1 MPIISPYGGRAPRL
15 HASVFVAEN
24 AVVVGDVEIGEGSSI
39 WFGTVVRGDV
49 NHVRIGARTNLQ
61 DLTVVHVTSG
71 THPTV
76 IGDDVTVGH
85 RAVLHG
91 CTIRDRC
98 LVGIGA
104 IVMDGAVVGPDA
116 MVGAGALVAARHG
129 RPARHPRA
137 GIAREAAARAHAG
150 GAGLPPDVGGAVCRV
165 RRALPRRG
173 GRGMTAFEALKRADL
188 FGDFTE
194 TGLRIFASIAVEKSI
209 PAGTP
214 LFVENMVGES
224 LFIVKS
230 GTVRLTQR
238 TPEGETRAS
247 GRGRR
252 RAPRARWRSW
262 AGASGSCP
270 RSPRPPA
277 RSWRSPSATSSGSSR
292 RSRRPA

>member
-85 RAVLHG
+85 HAVLHG

-116 MVGAGALVAARHG
+116 MVGAGALVAPG
-129 RPARHPRA
+129 TVVPPGTLVLGSPAKPRRELTPEERAFLRTSAERYA
-137 GIAREAAARAHAG
+137 GYAARYRG
-150 GAGLPPDVGGAVCRV
+150 GGVGG
-165 RRALPRRG
+165 
-173 GRGMTAFEALKRADL
+173 
-188 FGDFTE
+188 
-194 TGLRIFASIAVEKSI
+194 
-209 PAGTP
+209 
-214 LFVENMVGES
+214 
-224 LFIVKS
+224 
-230 GTVRLTQR
+230 
-238 TPEGETRAS
+238 
-247 GRGRR
+247 
-252 RAPRARWRSW
+252 
-262 AGASGSCP
+262 
-270 RSPRPPA
+270 
-277 RSWRSPSATSSGSSR
+277 
-292 RSRRPA
+292 